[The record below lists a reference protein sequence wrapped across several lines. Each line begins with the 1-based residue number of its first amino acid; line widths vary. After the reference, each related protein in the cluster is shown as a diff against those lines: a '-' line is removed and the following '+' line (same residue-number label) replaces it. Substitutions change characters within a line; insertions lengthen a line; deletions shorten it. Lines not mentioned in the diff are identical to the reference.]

1 MKTLYSYFKN
11 NISIKYLFTTTLTL
25 TLFFALLFSWIAWQE
40 KRFIMEQVKK
50 QAIIL
55 YQQIVLSRQW
65 VADKKHVFIPK
76 DGETCLDA
84 AASALEVRSIDG
96 LEYAGITPAI
106 LTRQFSTY
114 AEKNNTYAFNLAN
127 RQCLN
132 PLNKA
137 DAFEEWAIRSFQSGK
152 TKDIS
157 RIEIHDG
164 KHVFRYAA
172 PLILNESCIPCHRS
186 QKVSAGDV
194 GGCISVYI
202 PCEEALLSIR
212 QNNRFLLGAMVGLTV
227 MIVLVLF
234 FFSRTLIFKPID
246 QIKALMQKMKLD
258 DKHIVEGDEL
268 KEFTGLCYL
277 ISDHLKNEH
286 AELECKVAE
295 ATRDLS
301 RTNCQLEAANAELS
315 RFNQAKIDFFTDL
328 SHELRTPLTS
338 IKGATDILFRKN
350 ACQDPSYL
358 EIIRKNT
365 ATLIR
370 TTVDLID
377 FSKLEA
383 GQLEL
388 YIRDISLVKVI
399 KNVIDTQRV
408 IAQKKGITF
417 DFNMKA
423 FIIVPADD
431 YRLSQVLTNLLA
443 NAMRFSPPD
452 GIITIRFNAMDQSA
466 CISVTDQ
473 GPGIPERYH
482 RMIFDKFYQTPKQ
495 DSRAQI
501 HKGSSGIG
509 LAICKGLVEA
519 HGGKIW
525 VNSKVGEGSTF
536 TFTLPLRQGRTVAEH
551 RTTNIE
557 Y

>member
-1 MKTLYSYFKN
+1 MQTLYSYIKN
-11 NISIKYLFTTTLTL
+11 KISVKYLFTTTLTL
-25 TLFFALLFSWIAWQE
+25 TLFFALLFFWIARQQ

-65 VADKKHVFIPK
+65 VADKKHVFIPM
-76 DGETCLDA
+76 DSETYLA
-84 AASALEVRSIDG
+84 AAAVSALEIRSIDD
-96 LEYAGITPAI
+96 LQYAGITPAI
-106 LTRQFSTY
+106 LTRQLSAY
-114 AEKNNTYAFNLAN
+114 AEKNNTYSFNLAN
-127 RQCLN
+127 SQCLN
-132 PLNKA
+132 PKNKA
-137 DAFEEWAIRSFQSGK
+137 DAFEEWAIRSFQSDK
-152 TKDIS
+152 TKDVS
-157 RIEIHDG
+157 RIEIHEG

-212 QNNRFLLGAMVGLTV
+212 QNNRFLLSAMIGLTV
-227 MIVLVLF
+227 MIILILF

-246 QIKALMQKMKLD
+246 QIKALMRKMKLGD
-258 DKHIVEGDEL
+258 QHIDEGDEL
-268 KEFTGLCYL
+268 KEFTGLCNI
-277 ISDHLKNEH
+277 ISDHLKNQH
-286 AELECKVAE
+286 AELERKVAE
-295 ATRDLS
+295 ATHDLS
-301 RTNCQLEAANAELS
+301 RTNRQLETANAELS

-338 IKGATDILFRKN
+338 IKGAVDILFRKN
-350 ACQDPSYL
+350 ACQDTSYL
-358 EIIRKNT
+358 KIIRKNT

-370 TTVDLID
+370 TTVDLMD

-388 YIRDISLVKVI
+388 YIREISLVKVI
-399 KNVIDTQRV
+399 KNVIDIQKV

-417 DFNMKA
+417 DFKTEA
-423 FIIVPADD
+423 FIMAPADD
-431 YRLSQVLTNLLA
+431 YRLSQVLTNLLV
-443 NAMRFSPPD
+443 NAIRFSPPD
-452 GIITIRFNAMDQSA
+452 GTIMIRLDANEQSVN
-466 CISVTDQ
+466 ISVTDQ
-473 GPGIPERYH
+473 GPGIHEQYH
-482 RMIFDKFYQTPKQ
+482 QMIFNKFYQAPQQ
-495 DSRAQI
+495 DSRARI

-525 VNSKVGEGSTF
+525 VNSKEGEGSTF
-536 TFTLPLRQGRTVAEH
+536 TFTLPLQRQQRW
-551 RTTNIE
+551 NIE

>member
-1 MKTLYSYFKN
+1 MQTLYSYIKN
-11 NISIKYLFTTTLTL
+11 NISVKYLFTTTLTL
-25 TLFFALLFSWIAWQE
+25 TLFFALLFFWIAQQE

-76 DGETCLDA
+76 DRKTYLGAD
-84 AASALEVRSIDG
+84 ASALEVRLIDG
-96 LEYAGITPAI
+96 SEYAGITPAI
-106 LTRQFSTY
+106 LTRQLSAY
-114 AEKNNTYAFNLAN
+114 AEKNKTYAFNLAN
-127 RQCLN
+127 KKCLN
-132 PLNKA
+132 PQNKA

-152 TKDIS
+152 TKDVS

-164 KHVFRYAA
+164 KRVFRYAA

-212 QNNRFLLGAMVGLTV
+212 QNNRFLLSAMVGLTV
-227 MIVLVLF
+227 MIILILF
-234 FFSRTLIFKPID
+234 FFSRTLIFKPIH
-246 QIKALMQKMKLD
+246 QIKALMQKIKLG
-258 DKHIVEGDEL
+258 DKSIDEGDEL

-286 AELECKVAE
+286 AELERKVAE

-301 RTNCQLEAANAELS
+301 RTNRQLESANAELS
-315 RFNQAKIDFFTDL
+315 RFSQAKIDFFTDL

-338 IKGATDILFRKN
+338 IKGAADILVRKN
-350 ACQDPSYL
+350 ACQEPSYL

-383 GQLEL
+383 GQLEI

-399 KNVIDTQRV
+399 KNAIDAQKV
-408 IAQKKGITF
+408 IAHKKGITL
-417 DFNMKA
+417 DFKTEPYIM
-423 FIIVPADD
+423 VPADD
-431 YRLSQVLTNLLA
+431 YRLTQVLTNLLA
-443 NAMRFSPPD
+443 NAICFSPPD
-452 GIITIRFNAMDQSA
+452 GIVTIHLNANDQSA
-466 CISVTDQ
+466 RISVTDQ
-473 GPGIPERYH
+473 GPGIPEQYH
-482 RMIFDKFYQTPKQ
+482 RIIFNKFYQTPQQ
-495 DSRAQI
+495 DSRVRI

-536 TFTLPLRQGRTVAEH
+536 TFTLPLRQGT
-551 RTTNIE
+551 IK
-557 Y
+557 YG